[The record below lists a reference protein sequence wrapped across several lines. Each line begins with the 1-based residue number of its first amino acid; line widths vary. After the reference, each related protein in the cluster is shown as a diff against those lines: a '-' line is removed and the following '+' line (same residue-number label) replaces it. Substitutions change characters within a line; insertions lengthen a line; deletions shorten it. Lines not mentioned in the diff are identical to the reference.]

1 MSIANYTELQTA
13 VAEWLHRA
21 NLSTRAEDFIQQGE
35 AWLNR
40 KLRTVDMEERSSGLT
55 MGTTDRFDSLP
66 AGYLE
71 MQSIYYTADNEE
83 ITFVE
88 PSALIPLITSSGKPA
103 YFTIK
108 DGLEWSC
115 IPDSAYA
122 YEIHYFKALD
132 IATDTTNWL
141 LTNHPDIYLYAALA
155 SAAIYIKDDNRVPGI
170 KSLLNEAVD
179 DLNTQDSRKR
189 GSQMVQMRSEFSTS
203 GFNIITG

>member
-1 MSIANYTELQTA
+1 MSIATYAELKTA

-55 MGTTDRFDSLP
+55 MGTTDRYDALP
-66 AGYLE
+66 TGFLE
-71 MQSIYYTADNEE
+71 MQSIFYTNDNKA
-83 ITFVE
+83 IVYVE
-88 PSALIPLITSSGKPA
+88 PSALIPLITSSGKPN

-115 IPDSAYA
+115 VPDSAYP

-132 IATDTTNWL
+132 IETDTTNWL
-141 LTNHPDIYLYAALA
+141 LTNHPDIYLYAALS
-155 SAAIYIKDDNRVPGI
+155 SAAIYIKDDNRVAGL

-179 DLNTQDSRKR
+179 DLNTQDARKR
-189 GSQMVQMRSEFSTS
+189 GSQMVEMRTEIDSI

>member
-1 MSIANYTELQTA
+1 MSIANYTELKTA
-13 VAEWLHRA
+13 VSEWLHRA

-40 KLRTVDMEERSSGLT
+40 KLRTMDMEERSSGLT
-55 MGTTDRFDSLP
+55 MGTADRFDTLP
-66 AGYLE
+66 SGYLE
-71 MQSIYYTADNEE
+71 MQSIYYTNDNEE

-88 PSALIPLITSSGKPA
+88 PSAMIQLISASGKPP

-115 IPDSAYA
+115 VPDSAYA

-155 SAAIYIKDDNRVPGI
+155 SASIYIKDDNRIPGI
-170 KSLLNEAVD
+170 KALLNEAVD

-189 GSQMVQMRSEFSTS
+189 GSQMVQMRTELSNQE
-203 GFNIITG
+203 FNIITG

>member
-1 MSIANYTELQTA
+1 MSISNYTELQTA
-13 VAEWLHRA
+13 VADWLHRA
-21 NLSTRAEDFIQQGE
+21 DLSARATDFIQQGE

-40 KLRTVDMEERSSGLT
+40 KLRTADMEERSSVLT
-55 MGTTDRFDSLP
+55 MGTTDRFDTLP
-66 AGYLE
+66 TRFLE
-71 MQSIYYTADNEE
+71 MQSIYYTNDNEE

-88 PSALIPLITSSGKPA
+88 PSALIRLIAATGKPA

-115 IPDSAYA
+115 IPDTAYP

-132 IATDTTNWL
+132 IASDTTNWL
-141 LTNHPDIYLYAALA
+141 LTNHPDIYLYAALS

-189 GSQMVQMRSEFSTS
+189 GSQMVQMRTELLSG
-203 GFNIITG
+203 GFNIIKG